1 MSKEAKIIKI
11 NGPVVIG
18 KPMGD
23 FSMREMVQVGDKKL
37 IGEVIAIHGD
47 EGIVQVYEETEGL
60 MRDESI
66 TSTGGPLSVRL
77 GPGLLGNMFDG
88 IERPLNRINEKYGS
102 FIPEGIGMMNL
113 DLEKRWAF
121 EPVVKVGDM
130 LHRGAVVGTVEET

>member
-11 NGPVVIG
+11 NGPVVVG

-60 MRDESI
+60 MRDEGI
-66 TSTGGPLSVRL
+66 VSTGGPLSVRL

-113 DLEKRWAF
+113 DLESSG
-121 EPVVKVGDM
+121 P
-130 LHRGAVVGTVEET
+130 LSP